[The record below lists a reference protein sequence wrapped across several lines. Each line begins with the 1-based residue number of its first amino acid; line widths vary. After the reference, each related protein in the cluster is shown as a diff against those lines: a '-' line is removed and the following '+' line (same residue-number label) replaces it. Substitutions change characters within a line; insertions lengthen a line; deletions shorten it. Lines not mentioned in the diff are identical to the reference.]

1 MKIRTFALLAGLAA
15 ALICQ
20 PAQAADSPAGAP
32 LVKVDWQD
40 PQSLPPRFRN
50 HCSVDTFSGRAYCS
64 DHCGFEYQFYHCSRQ
79 SFGCCRIGFGYC
91 DWSGLLR
98 CHP

>member
-1 MKIRTFALLAGLAA
+1 MKKLALALLAGFAA
-15 ALICQ
+15 VSIC
-20 PAQAADSPAGAP
+20 PSAQAIDLPADAP
-32 LVKVDWQD
+32 LIEVDWQY

-50 HCSVDTFSGRAYCS
+50 HCAVDTFSGRPYCS
-64 DHCGFEYQFYHCSRQ
+64 DHCGFEYQFYYCSRE

-91 DWSGLLR
+91 DWNGLLR